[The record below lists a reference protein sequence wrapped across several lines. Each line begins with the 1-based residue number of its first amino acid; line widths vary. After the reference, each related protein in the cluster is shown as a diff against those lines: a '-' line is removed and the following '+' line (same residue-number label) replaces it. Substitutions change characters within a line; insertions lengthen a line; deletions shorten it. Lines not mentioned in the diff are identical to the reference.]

1 MRRSMRWLGSVMGAA
16 LVVFGLLC
24 LNYTKA
30 SDWERHTQSAAKL
43 GLPPPSEPILFGG
56 AAAIALGAASIGFV
70 CGLGGGA
77 AGKCC

>member
-1 MRRSMRWLGSVMGAA
+1 MKRSMRWLLALGGAA

-30 SDWERHTQSAAKL
+30 GDWERHTQSAAKL

-56 AAAIALGAASIGFV
+56 AAAIALGAAAVGFV
-70 CGLGGGA
+70 CGRSGPTQ
-77 AGKCC
+77 GK